1 MAYIRKLQQCQ
12 IQQLQD
18 AETYILI
25 VISYKTCGSPEYSK
39 WLEPTESNTVILSQS
54 YWFAYNMAYRTRTV
68 RGAMLTPV

>member
-25 VISYKTCGSPEYSK
+25 VISYKTCGSPEFSV
-39 WLEPTESNTVILSQS
+39 L
-54 YWFAYNMAYRTRTV
+54 
-68 RGAMLTPV
+68 